1 VTLHDDLRTIALH
14 EFATAGYAA
23 TSLQR
28 IADLAGTSKPSVLYH
43 YSSKEQLLA
52 DAITPALDELTA
64 VVDSMEAQG
73 FGGAERR
80 AFLEQFVDALLAH
93 REVLHLIINQATTL
107 QDVPAF
113 ARAQE
118 LMRHLADFFDVATS
132 STLEKLRF
140 GVALAGAAYVL
151 ASADLLGLDQPP
163 PDEVRSALVT
173 VMTELLDPAP
183 AGTTRKD

>member
-1 VTLHDDLRTIALH
+1 MTLHDDLRTIALH

-64 VVDSMEAQG
+64 VIDLMENHG
-73 FGGAERR
+73 FGRDQRR
-80 AFLEQFVDALLAH
+80 AFIARFVDTLLAH

-113 ARAQE
+113 ARAQQ
-118 LMRHLADFFDVATS
+118 LMWRLSNFFDVATS
-132 STLEKLRF
+132 STVEKLRF

-151 ASADLLGLDQPP
+151 ASADLLGI
-163 PDEVRSALVT
+163 DEPAPEDVRAALLI
-173 VMTELLDPAP
+173 VMTELLAPDDP
-183 AGTTRKD
+183 TLKD